1 MKKVL
6 MSFNEQK
13 LTKAISKL
21 VQKNGCEDLA
31 FTVKT
36 TKSAFL
42 NEVATGNYDAALIME
57 KTGSEPW
64 KLTEIIQ
71 IADSYNINL
80 IPIISEDYKRTREI
94 ASLSAVGITDAVFI
108 RKGGVYKADEILHV
122 IMHPR
127 TLREARMYYGIET
140 YADTKNGGMTLATEA
155 KLSDAIDYINANR
168 DCEDIGQVLVQV
180 LVEYQFDMAQAAELL
195 EKLDEDMIVRLQK
208 TVEYYELLD
217 DLKKHDLIANYHIPR
232 EIRKLKK
239 AKEKAARKAGGA
251 DTEEEKDI
259 EEGNETQQLE
269 DMNVAEDHGKTT
281 EEVVVD
287 AEEVRMLDQKQNEEV
302 ENDLGDDEDLEDEDI
317 EDDEDSFSI
326 AGTEESEEEDEYELA
341 VPQPRVDDDDETDF
355 SFNRGM
361 RVSKESIEVNEG
373 KKREKNEKKSIGE
386 LKKIQKEEKRV
397 ERRNELRSK
406 GEYEDML
413 NEDEDEKKEKP
424 NYILIGVITGLGIL
438 IIILFILF
446 LKISID
452 RNIKA
457 EPTLDTSGYDHTY
470 NKEDVKTYEVS
481 ETGGAILKDED
492 GNVLYNAS
500 AQTVGNSENNEG
512 APAEEEMQVT
522 VIDENE
528 NPDAARQQFNDTSG
542 FEDGKE
548 YKGLDL
554 INLINSSQGADCI
567 LKRSDGTQISVRR
580 GNASIEDFKPS
591 AIYRCQ
597 KTENG
602 EVIISE

>member
-1 MKKVL
+1 M
-6 MSFNEQK
+6 
-13 LTKAISKL
+13 
-21 VQKNGCEDLA
+21 
-31 FTVKT
+31 
-36 TKSAFL
+36 
-42 NEVATGNYDAALIME
+42 
-57 KTGSEPW
+57 
-64 KLTEIIQ
+64 
-71 IADSYNINL
+71 
-80 IPIISEDYKRTREI
+80 
-94 ASLSAVGITDAVFI
+94 
-108 RKGGVYKADEILHV
+108 
-122 IMHPR
+122 
-127 TLREARMYYGIET
+127 
-140 YADTKNGGMTLATEA
+140 
-155 KLSDAIDYINANR
+155 
-168 DCEDIGQVLVQV
+168 
-180 LVEYQFDMAQAAELL
+180 
-195 EKLDEDMIVRLQK
+195 
-208 TVEYYELLD
+208 
-217 DLKKHDLIANYHIPR
+217 
-232 EIRKLKK
+232 
-239 AKEKAARKAGGA
+239 
-251 DTEEEKDI
+251 
-259 EEGNETQQLE
+259 
-269 DMNVAEDHGKTT
+269 
-281 EEVVVD
+281 
-287 AEEVRMLDQKQNEEV
+287 QNEM
-302 ENDLGDDEDLEDEDI
+302 N
-317 EDDEDSFSI
+317 SFSI
-326 AGTEESEEEDEYELA
+326 VGSVESEEEDEYELA

-355 SFNRGM
+355 SFNSGM

-373 KKREKNEKKSIGE
+373 KIREKNDKKSIGE
-386 LKKIQKEEKRV
+386 LKKIHKEEMRV

-438 IIILFILF
+438 IIILFIL
-446 LKISID
+446 LIKNSID
-452 RNIKA
+452 RNIKSA
-457 EPTLDTSGYDHTY
+457 PTLDTSGYDHSY
-470 NKEDVKTYEVS
+470 NKEDVKSYEVS

-492 GNVLYNAS
+492 GYVLYNAS

-554 INLINSSQGADCI
+554 INLINGSQGADCI

>member
-108 RKGGVYKADEILHV
+108 KKGGVYKADEILHV

-239 AKEKAARKAGGA
+239 AKEKAARKTGGA
-251 DTEEEKDI
+251 DTEEEKVI
-259 EEGNETQQLE
+259 EEGNETQQPE
-269 DMNVAEDHGKTT
+269 DMDVAEDHSKTT
-281 EEVVVD
+281 KEVVVD
-287 AEEVRMLDQKQNEEV
+287 AEEVRMLDQKQNEEI
-302 ENDLGDDEDLEDEDI
+302 ENDLEDDEDLEDEDI

-326 AGTEESEEEDEYELA
+326 AGIEEPDEEEDEYELA

-355 SFNRGM
+355 SFNSGM

-373 KKREKNEKKSIGE
+373 RNREKSEKKSIGE
-386 LKKIQKEEKRV
+386 LKKIQKEEKRA

-413 NEDEDEKKEKP
+413 KEDEEEKKEKP
-424 NYILIGVITGLGIL
+424 NYILIGVIAGLGIL

-481 ETGGAILKDED
+481 ETGGAILKDEN
-492 GNVLYNAS
+492 GNVLYDAS
-500 AQTVGNSENNEG
+500 AQTVGASENEE
-512 APAEEEMQVT
+512 ASAEEEMQVT

-554 INLINSSQGADCI
+554 INLINSSQGADCM
-567 LKRSDGTQISVRR
+567 LKRSDGTQISVQR

-591 AIYRCQ
+591 ATYRCQ